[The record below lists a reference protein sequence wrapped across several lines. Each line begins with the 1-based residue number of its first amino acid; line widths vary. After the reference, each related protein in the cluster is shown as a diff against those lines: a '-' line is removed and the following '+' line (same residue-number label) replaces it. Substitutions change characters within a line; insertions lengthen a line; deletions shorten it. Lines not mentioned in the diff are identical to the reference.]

1 MSSFVL
7 IPALTVG
14 LLAGATEPQTKRA
27 TPVPQQQQ
35 KDKTPLIKVFTLK
48 NAPAAEAAQTI
59 RELITDDVRIVAD
72 ELSNSLIVSGPED
85 IHKVVEALL
94 VRLDEPRVNKPDESI
109 FEVIQ
114 LRPENTDAVQRAM
127 SVYDGDARLM
137 VDPRTSRLLVSG
149 KPASIRRLKD
159 LIKTLDVPQARPSQ
173 PVKMRVIW
181 LTTDKS
187 ADEPGPHLKKVI
199 ESLDRVG
206 IKGLRQKTQVM
217 ANVTEPNSDFSIRG
231 LVGEDTQISVT
242 GNRQGDS
249 VEPAKL
255 AISIDIRPAKRQ
267 ASIDL
272 SATVSLSAGQMVV
285 LGATPTGEGQ
295 SVFVVELI
303 PGI

>member
-7 IPALTVG
+7 VPALTVG
-14 LLAGATEPQTKRA
+14 LLAGAIEPQTTKVA
-27 TPVPQQQQ
+27 QIAQQ
-35 KDKTPLIKVFTLK
+35 KQGGKAPVIKVFALK
-48 NAPAAEAAQTI
+48 NVPAGDAAETL
-59 RELITDDVRIVAD
+59 RELIGDDVRIVAD
-72 ELSNSLIVSGPED
+72 KVSNSLIVSGPED
-85 IHKVVEALL
+85 LHQISEALL
-94 VRLDEPRVNKPDESI
+94 LRLDKPRVNRPDDSV

-114 LRPENTDAVQRAM
+114 LRPENADAVQRAI
-127 SVYDGDARLM
+127 SVYEGDARLM

-149 KPASIRRLKD
+149 KPASIKRLRE
-159 LIKTLDVPQARPSQ
+159 LIKTVDVPQVRSSQ

-231 LVGEDTQISVT
+231 LVGADTQISVT
-242 GNRQGDS
+242 GDRIGDGI
-249 VEPAKL
+249 EPAKL
-255 AISIDIRPAKRQ
+255 AISIDIRPANRQ
-267 ASIDL
+267 ASVDL
-272 SATVSLSAGQMVV
+272 SATVSLGVGQMVV
-285 LGATPTGEGQ
+285 LGATPTGDGQ

-303 PGI
+303 PGL